1 MSEFKPIE
9 TQEQLDAIITDRI
22 KRAQDA
28 VRREYADYPDLK
40 KQTEGFESAR
50 ADWTKQ
56 QQALEQ
62 TIAQQKG
69 AIARYESDA
78 LKRRIAD
85 EVGLPAAMAGRLTG
99 EDEAALRK
107 DAEGLLPL
115 LRTHQAPPLRDP
127 EAKPTGDDKYRR
139 ILAGLKGEQ

>member
-9 TQEQLDAIITDRI
+9 TQEQLDAIITDRVR
-22 KRAQDA
+22 RAQES
-28 VRREYADYPDLK
+28 VRREYADYDGLK
-40 KQTEGFESAR
+40 KQAESFETDR
-50 ADWTKQ
+50 ATWAKTQ
-56 QQALEQ
+56 QELEQ
-62 TIAQQKG
+62 TIAQQRG
-69 AIARYESDA
+69 TIARYESDA

-107 DAEGLLPL
+107 DAEALLPL

-139 ILAGLKGEQ
+139 MLAGLKGE